1 MKYRKGD
8 KVSVLGIVKHNQ
20 NEDKNIF
27 VDVIGTH
34 DTLWLKPEDMT
45 LVAPMFEVGDKCQW
59 ASDPAIGVAED
70 DPIGTILAISDGHAW
85 IDRGGG
91 DYCTRMLTTIER
103 VDIDDE

>member
-1 MKYRKGD
+1 MNYRKGD

-27 VDVIGTH
+27 VDVIGSH
-34 DTLWLKPEDMT
+34 ETLWLEPKDMT
-45 LVAPMFEVGDKCQW
+45 LVAPMFEVGDECQW
-59 ASDPAIGVAED
+59 GGTGESLG
-70 DPIGTILAISDGHAW
+70 IGTVLAISDGHAW

-103 VDIDDE
+103 VDSDD